1 MLPCAGGGKFS
12 PGGRLASPS
21 ARLSGNPSGKPPPG
35 RPPRPP
41 APPKPPAGPPGAPGV
56 PGTTPSWPP
65 PPRAISAARRGS
77 PLRGAFLLLPFLL
90 RAFWPAVRRAAP
102 RPGIGGMPGMP
113 PLNIAFIC
121 FWPSK
126 KFVTNW
132 ATSPMATPEPL
143 AMRAR
148 REPLMIFGLRR
159 SSGVMDRTMASA
171 RSRSLSLTCSS
182 SSRCRPAPGSMPSRF
197 PIGPSLRTMA
207 SCSTKSSRVKP
218 SPEASRPA
226 SPAVCSASNAFSA
239 CSIRVSRSPRSRIRD
254 AIRSGWNMSKSSSF
268 SPEDANMIGRPVS
281 STMDSAAP
289 PRASPSSLVS
299 TTPS

>member
-1 MLPCAGGGKFS
+1 M
-12 PGGRLASPS
+12 
-21 ARLSGNPSGKPPPG
+21 
-35 RPPRPP
+35 
-41 APPKPPAGPPGAPGV
+41 
-56 PGTTPSWPP
+56 
-65 PPRAISAARRGS
+65 
-77 PLRGAFLLLPFLL
+77 
-90 RAFWPAVRRAAP
+90 
-102 RPGIGGMPGMP
+102 PGIAGMPGMP
-113 PLNIAFIC
+113 PLNMAFIC

-126 KFVTNW
+126 KFVTSW
-132 ATSPMATPEPL
+132 ETSPMATPEPL

-171 RSRSLSLTCSS
+171 RSRSLSLTCSIC
-182 SSRCRPAPGSMPSRF
+182 SRYLPAPGSMPSRF
-197 PIGPSLRTMA
+197 PIGPSLRTMD
-207 SCSTKSSRVKP
+207 SCSTKSSSVKP

-226 SPAVCSASNAFSA
+226 RFAVCSASKFFSA
-239 CSIRVSRSPRSRIRD
+239 CSIRVRMSPRSRIRD